1 MIYFLYHEVPQK
13 KAYEFQPLASSG
25 THYLNIDKLMSELTP
40 TCPFVYFWKICP
52 QLWCLSVNLWKICLH
67 FWYLSCLSTFET
79 SASLLQ
85 YFLKWFQFIEN
96 RFLDPVQ
103 SLCEKK
109 ALCEIGLVWLNS
121 YFESILALDLK
132 NRFFVQILFEFFIF

>member
-67 FWYLSCLSTFET
+67 FWYLSVSFWNFCEFITIFFKAISIYWKSLSR
-79 SASLLQ
+79 SCINCSVIV
-85 YFLKWFQFIEN
+85 W
-96 RFLDPVQ
+96 
-103 SLCEKK
+103 KK
-109 ALCEIGLVWLNS
+109 SIVWKSKLVWFGSTHILNQ
-121 YFESILALDLK
+121 Y
-132 NRFFVQILFEFFIF
+132 